1 MAVKEKMENKYQK
14 LREILK
20 EMESVAVAFSGGVD
34 STFLLAVANDV
45 LKDRAGGINVSA
57 SMYPKKETKE
67 TEKLAEIL
75 NAKFI
80 PIIGDEW
87 SIEGLIANEP
97 DRCYHCKKAIF
108 SIVIDVADKNGFKY
122 VVDGTN
128 ADDTS
133 DFRPGMKA
141 LMELGVRSPLKEVNL
156 SKAEIREL
164 SKMLNVPT
172 WNKPS
177 MACLASRIPYGTK
190 ITKEN
195 LKMVENCENYLL
207 DLGYTGFRVRYHGN
221 LARIELKT
229 EDFVNFIQNDRTSLI
244 EYFKKQGFNY
254 VTLDL
259 QGYRTGSMNEEVST
273 EVKNSWGVE

>member
-1 MAVKEKMENKYQK
+1 MDEKYRK
-14 LREILK
+14 LREILN
-20 EMESVAVAFSGGVD
+20 EMGSVAVAFSGGVD
-34 STFLLAVANDV
+34 STFLLAVANNV
-45 LKDRAGGINVSA
+45 LKEKSAGINMSA
-57 SMYPKKETKE
+57 SMYPKKDTQE
-67 TEKLAEIL
+67 TEDLAKKL
-75 NAKFI
+75 NARYI

-87 SIEGLIANEP
+87 SIGGLVANEP

-108 SIVIDVADKNGFKY
+108 SSIIQAADENGFKY

-141 LMELGVRSPLKEVNL
+141 LKELGVRSPLKEANL

-164 SKMLNVPT
+164 SKKLNVPT
-172 WNKPS
+172 WNKAS

-207 DLGYTGFRVRYHGN
+207 DLGYSGFRVRYHGN
-221 LARIELKT
+221 LARIELKL
-229 EDFVNFIQNDRTSLI
+229 EDIICFIEKDRESVVKH
-244 EYFKKQGFNY
+244 FKDFGFNF

-259 QGYRTGSMNEEVST
+259 QGYRVGSLNEEVSKNIKDAWS
-273 EVKNSWGVE
+273 VK

>member
-1 MAVKEKMENKYQK
+1 MEQKYNK
-14 LREILK
+14 LRSILK
-20 EMESVAVAFSGGVD
+20 EMGSVAVAFSGGVD
-34 STFLLAVANDV
+34 STFLLAVANEV
-45 LKDRAGGINVSA
+45 LNENAVGINVSA
-57 SMYPKKETKE
+57 SMYPKRDTYE
-67 TEKLAEIL
+67 TEELAKIL
-75 NAKFI
+75 KAKFI

-87 SIEGLIANEP
+87 GIKGLVANEP
-97 DRCYHCKKAIF
+97 DRCYHCKKAVFTLI
-108 SIVIDVADKNGFKY
+108 IDTANKNGYKF

-141 LMELGVRSPLKEVNL
+141 LKELGVRSPLKEAGL
-156 SKAEIREL
+156 SKEEIRVL
-164 SKMLNVPT
+164 SKKLNVPT

-177 MACLASRIPYGTK
+177 MACLASRIPYGTR

-221 LARIELKT
+221 LARIELKK
-229 EDFVNFIQNDRTSLI
+229 EDFAKFIEKDRETVV
-244 EYFKKQGFNY
+244 EFFKKEGFNF

-259 QGYRTGSMNEEVST
+259 QGYRIGSMNEEVSQNT
-273 EVKNSWGVE
+273 KDEWDIK

>member
-1 MAVKEKMENKYQK
+1 MEKKYEK
-14 LREILK
+14 LKEILK
-20 EMESVAVAFSGGVD
+20 EMGSVAVAFSGGVD

-45 LKDRAGGINVSA
+45 LKENAAGINVSA
-57 SMYPKKETKE
+57 SMYPKKDTDE
-67 TEKLAEIL
+67 TENLAKSL
-75 NAKFI
+75 NTKFI

-87 SIEGLIANEP
+87 SIEGLVANEP
-97 DRCYHCKKAIF
+97 DRCYHCKTAVF
-108 SIVIDVADKNGFKY
+108 STIINVANKNGFKY

-128 ADDTS
+128 ADDTA

-141 LMELGVRSPLKEVNL
+141 LKELGVRSPLKEANL
-156 SKAEIREL
+156 TKAEIREL
-164 SKMLNVPT
+164 SKKLNVPT

-207 DLGYTGFRVRYHGN
+207 DLGYAGFRVRYHGN
-221 LARIELKT
+221 LARIELKV
-229 EDFVNFIQNDRTSLI
+229 EDIVKFIEKDRENVI
-244 EYFKKQGFNY
+244 KEFKDFGFNY

-259 QGYRTGSMNEEVST
+259 QGYRVGSFNEEVSKDVK
-273 EVKNSWGVE
+273 EVWGVK

>member
-1 MAVKEKMENKYQK
+1 MEKKFEK
-14 LREILK
+14 LKEILL
-20 EMESVAVAFSGGVD
+20 EMGSVAVAFSGGVD
-34 STFLLAVANDV
+34 STFLLAVANGV
-45 LKDRAGGINVSA
+45 LKENAAGINVSA
-57 SMYPKKETKE
+57 SMYPKKDTDE
-67 TEKLAEIL
+67 TENLAKSL

-87 SIEGLIANEP
+87 SIEGLVANEP
-97 DRCYHCKKAIF
+97 DRCYHCKTAVF
-108 SIVIDVADKNGFKY
+108 STIINTANKNGFKY

-128 ADDTS
+128 ADDTA

-141 LMELGVRSPLKEVNL
+141 LKELGVRSPLKEANL
-156 SKAEIREL
+156 TKAEIREL
-164 SKMLNVPT
+164 SKKLNVPT

-207 DLGYTGFRVRYHGN
+207 DLGYIGFRVRYHGN
-221 LARIELKT
+221 LARIELKM
-229 EDFVNFIQNDRTSLI
+229 EDIMNFIEKDRENVI
-244 EYFKKQGFNY
+244 KNFKGFGFNY

-259 QGYRTGSMNEEVST
+259 QGYRVGSFNEEVSKDVKEVW
-273 EVKNSWGVE
+273 EVK

>member
-1 MAVKEKMENKYQK
+1 MEKKYEK
-14 LREILK
+14 LKEILM
-20 EMESVAVAFSGGVD
+20 EMGSVAVAFSGGVD

-45 LKDRAGGINVSA
+45 LKENAAGINVSA
-57 SMYPKKETKE
+57 SMYPKKDTDE
-67 TEKLAEIL
+67 TENLAKSL

-87 SIEGLIANEP
+87 SIEGLVANEP
-97 DRCYHCKKAIF
+97 DRCYHCKTAVF
-108 SIVIDVADKNGFKY
+108 STIINTANKNGFKY

-128 ADDTS
+128 ADDTA

-141 LMELGVRSPLKEVNL
+141 LKELGVRSPLKEANL
-156 SKAEIREL
+156 TKAEIREL
-164 SKMLNVPT
+164 SKKLNVPT

-221 LARIELKT
+221 LARIELKM
-229 EDFVNFIQNDRTSLI
+229 EDILNFIENDRENVI
-244 EYFKKQGFNY
+244 KNFKDFGFNY

-259 QGYRTGSMNEEVST
+259 QGYRVGSFNEEVSKDVKEVW
-273 EVKNSWGVE
+273 EVK

>member
-1 MAVKEKMENKYQK
+1 MEKKYEK
-14 LREILK
+14 LKEILK
-20 EMESVAVAFSGGVD
+20 EMGSVAVAFSGGVD

-45 LKDRAGGINVSA
+45 LKENAAGINVSA
-57 SMYPKKETKE
+57 SMYPKKDTDE
-67 TEKLAEIL
+67 TENLAKSL

-87 SIEGLIANEP
+87 SIEGLVANEP
-97 DRCYHCKKAIF
+97 DRCYHCKTAVF
-108 SIVIDVADKNGFKY
+108 STIINVANKNGFKY

-128 ADDTS
+128 ADDTA

-141 LMELGVRSPLKEVNL
+141 LKELGVRSPLKEANL
-156 SKAEIREL
+156 TKAEIREL
-164 SKMLNVPT
+164 SKKLNVPT

-207 DLGYTGFRVRYHGN
+207 DLGYAGFRVRYHGN
-221 LARIELKT
+221 LARIELKV
-229 EDFVNFIQNDRTSLI
+229 EDIVKFIEKDRENVI
-244 EYFKKQGFNY
+244 KEFKDFGFNY

-259 QGYRTGSMNEEVST
+259 QGYRVGSFNEEVSKDVK
-273 EVKNSWGVE
+273 EVWGVK

>member
-1 MAVKEKMENKYQK
+1 MEKKYKK
-14 LREILK
+14 LKEILV
-20 EMESVAVAFSGGVD
+20 EMGSVAVAFSGGVD

-45 LKDRAGGINVSA
+45 LKENAAGINVSA
-57 SMYPKKETKE
+57 SMYPKKDTDE
-67 TEKLAEIL
+67 TENLAKSL

-87 SIEGLIANEP
+87 NIEGLVANEP
-97 DRCYHCKKAIF
+97 DRCYHCKTAVF
-108 SIVIDVADKNGFKY
+108 STIINTANNNGFKH

-128 ADDTS
+128 ADDTA

-141 LMELGVRSPLKEVNL
+141 LKELGVRSPLKEANL
-156 SKAEIREL
+156 TKAEIREL
-164 SKMLNVPT
+164 SKKLNVPT

-195 LKMVENCENYLL
+195 LKLVENCENYLL

-229 EDFVNFIQNDRTSLI
+229 EDIVKFIEKDRENVIKNFKD
-244 EYFKKQGFNY
+244 FGFNY

-259 QGYRTGSMNEEVST
+259 QGYRVGSFNEEVSQNIK
-273 EVKNSWGVE
+273 EVWGVK